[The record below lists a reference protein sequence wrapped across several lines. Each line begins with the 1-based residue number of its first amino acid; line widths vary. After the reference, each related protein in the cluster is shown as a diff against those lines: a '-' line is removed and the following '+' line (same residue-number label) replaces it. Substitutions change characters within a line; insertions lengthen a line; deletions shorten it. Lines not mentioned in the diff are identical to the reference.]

1 LDSLVL
7 TREKERKQNVKLQEQ
22 QIGTYLTSLFGEET
36 RVLGLNVLGEE
47 SEDRKVKSYGY
58 GVPVKIEYQTPSR
71 GRKSAVLHTISS
83 GPFGHEH
90 MADRAQILLWQ
101 HQAFNRLPRHVAALD
116 VGGFEPDGTMN
127 SLHDTEELYLLSD
140 YVEGKPYALDLERL
154 SEANTATEADRARA
168 DALCEYLLAIHRM
181 PAGHL
186 DTDRLNLYA
195 RRIRELVGHGECVM
209 GLADSFPPDPVVTP
223 RILEEIEHRM
233 VTWRWRLKELSHR
246 LRVVHGDFHPWN
258 ILFGAGPSGAGDDF
272 RVLDRSRGEFGEAAD
287 DVACLTINYLFFSLR
302 RNGRLEGGF
311 GELFCR
317 FWRRY
322 LEQSRDSEILK
333 VIPPFYA
340 FRGLVL
346 VNPVWYPNL
355 CDTVRSKILSFTLA
369 VLDAGDFDPARV
381 NGYCGA

>member
-1 LDSLVL
+1 M
-7 TREKERKQNVKLQEQ
+7 KLQEQ

-36 RVLGLNVLGEE
+36 RVLALNVLGEE
-47 SEDRKVKSYGY
+47 REDRNVKHYGY
-58 GVPVKIEYQTPSR
+58 GVPVRIEYQTLSR
-71 GRKSAVLHTISS
+71 GRKSAVLHTISA

-101 HQAFNRLPRHVAALD
+101 HQAFNRLPRHVLALD
-116 VGGFEPDGTMN
+116 VGGFESDGSMH
-127 SLHDTEELYLLSD
+127 SLHDAEEFYLLSE

-154 SEANTATEADRARA
+154 TGSNNATEADMARA
-168 DALCEYLLAIHRM
+168 DALCDYLVEIHRM
-181 PAGHL
+181 PAGRS
-186 DTDRLNLYA
+186 DSERADLYA

-209 GLADSFPPDPVVTP
+209 GLADSFPPDPIVTP
-223 RILEEIEHRM
+223 QILEEIEHRM
-233 VTWRWRLKELSHR
+233 VAWRWRLKGLDHR

-258 ILFGAGPSGAGDDF
+258 ILFEPAGNL

-311 GELFCR
+311 EELFRR

-322 LEQSRDSEILK
+322 LERSADSEILK
-333 VIPPFYA
+333 AVAPFYA

-346 VNPVWYPNL
+346 ANPVWYPNL
-355 CDTVRSKILSFTLA
+355 SECVRSKILSFTLA
-369 VLDAGDFDPARV
+369 VLDAREFDPAGV

>member
-1 LDSLVL
+1 M
-7 TREKERKQNVKLQEQ
+7 KLQEER
-22 QIGTYLTSLFGEET
+22 IGAYLTSLFGEKT

-47 SEDRKVKSYGY
+47 REDRNVKSYGY
-58 GVPVKIEYQTPSR
+58 GVPVRIEYETPTL
-71 GRKSAVLHTISS
+71 GRKSAVLHTISA

-116 VGGFEPDGTMN
+116 VGGFEPDETMN
-127 SLHDTEELYLLSD
+127 SLHDTEELYLLSE

-154 SEANTATEADRARA
+154 SEANIATEADRARA
-168 DALCEYLLAIHRM
+168 DALCDYLVEIHRM
-181 PAGHL
+181 PSGRSDAERI
-186 DTDRLNLYA
+186 DLYV

-209 GLADSFPPDPVVTP
+209 GLADSFPPDPIVTP
-223 RILEEIEHRM
+223 QILEEIEHCM
-233 VTWRWRLKELSHR
+233 VAWRWRLKQLSHR

-258 ILFGAGPSGAGDDF
+258 ILFGSAGDF

-302 RNGRLEGGF
+302 RNGRLQGGF
-311 GELFCR
+311 EELFSR

-322 LEQSRDSEILK
+322 LEQSADSEILK
-333 VIPPFYA
+333 VVAPFYA

-346 VNPVWYPNL
+346 ANPVWYPNL
-355 CDTVRSKILSFTLA
+355 CDGVRSKILSFTLA
-369 VLDAGDFDPARV
+369 VLDDGDFGPARV
-381 NGYCGA
+381 NGYCGV

>member
-1 LDSLVL
+1 M
-7 TREKERKQNVKLQEQ
+7 ELQEQ

-47 SEDRKVKSYGY
+47 REDRNVKHYGY
-58 GVPVKIEYQTPSR
+58 GVPVRIDYQTPSR
-71 GRKSAVLHTISS
+71 GRQTAVLHTISA

-116 VGGFEPDGTMN
+116 AGGFEPDGSMH
-127 SLHDTEELYLLSD
+127 SLHNTEEFYLLSE

-154 SEANTATEADRARA
+154 TEANIATESDRARA
-168 DALCEYLLAIHRM
+168 DALCDYLAEIHRM
-181 PAGHL
+181 PAG
-186 DTDRLNLYA
+186 RSGSNRAGLYA

-209 GLADSFPPDPVVTP
+209 GVADSFPPDPVVTP
-223 RILEEIEHRM
+223 QILEEIEHRL
-233 VTWRWRLKELSHR
+233 VTWRWRLKGLARR
-246 LRVVHGDFHPWN
+246 LCVVHGDFHPWN
-258 ILFGAGPSGAGDDF
+258 ILFGPAGNL

-302 RNGRLEGGF
+302 RNGRLDGGF
-311 GELFCR
+311 EDLFRR

-322 LEQSRDSEILK
+322 LERSADSEILK
-333 VIPPFYA
+333 VVAPFYA

-346 VNPVWYPNL
+346 ANPVWYPNL
-355 CDTVRSKILSFTLA
+355 CDGVRSKILSFTLA
-369 VLDAGDFDPARV
+369 VLDAGEFDPSSV
-381 NGYCGA
+381 NACCGV